1 MTRIFIEELNIKS
14 FGKFQDKIIRLDPSF
29 NLIYGL
35 NESGKTTLKNF
46 IEGMF
51 YGFDEGKLRTSFSN
65 KREIYRPKSSY
76 IYAGE
81 MKLTKDGDRF
91 LLYRDFDSG
100 DYRVTNLSEN
110 KEVDLKK
117 SDLNAPGKYFLGVD
131 YDIYKAYISS
141 EQIQKI
147 SIDSK
152 KKILEKLSSN
162 DIDYNFS
169 IKKSLEILDNR
180 LKELGTERAYTK
192 PYYKTKEKIE
202 NLQERISEID
212 MLKKDFYK
220 SYQKLDED
228 KNLLARYEQKC
239 EHKKKLNQTYNKKR
253 SDENFKSYKNW
264 ADKLFNID
272 KELEFYDDIKF
283 LEKDETDFVD
293 DNKDYKLIYIL
304 TILVLILIAIIF
316 SKFFIL
322 LFTIPFIY
330 PVFKQT
336 YKDEGKNPS
345 EYNNLRHRIKEY
357 ESLILEREKIVEV
370 LDILKMQDLDS
381 NQDVDDIDFDFSA
394 YDNLKEL
401 NYISALEKEI
411 KDLSAM
417 IHVREKNLLSIDNI
431 LQDEAGLRD
440 EFKYQTEKFNKI
452 KEEIEAINLAKNI
465 ILQISDENK
474 ADIHKLNNDIKNI
487 LAESSKSKFDIS
499 FDNNLEIKIKDKLN
513 FTYTDDQLSKGS
525 YDQVNLAMKLSVAKE
540 SIKDS
545 FLIFDDAFINYDI
558 ERLRRFLYLILDE
571 SLSRQIIYFTCHKR
585 EEELFEAENIYV
597 NFIQLGDQ

>member
-14 FGKFQDKIIRLDPSF
+14 FGKFQNKIIRLDPSF

-35 NESGKTTLKNF
+35 NESGKTTIKNF
-46 IEGMF
+46 IEGML

-65 KREIYRPKSSY
+65 KREIFRPKSSY

-81 MKLTKDGDRF
+81 IKLSKDGYSY
-91 LLYRDFDSG
+91 LLYREFDSG
-100 DYRVTNLSEN
+100 DYRITNLSEN
-110 KEVDLKK
+110 KEVNLKK

-131 YDIYKAYISS
+131 YDIYKSYISS

-147 SIDSK
+147 STDSK
-152 KKILEKLSSN
+152 KKIIEKLASN

-180 LKELGTERAYTK
+180 LKELGSERAYTK
-192 PYYKTKEKIE
+192 PYYKTKAKIE
-202 NLQERISEID
+202 NLEKRIAEID
-212 MLKKDFYK
+212 RIKKDFYK
-220 SYQKLDED
+220 IYQKLDEE
-228 KNLLARYEQKC
+228 KNLLVRYEQ
-239 EHKKKLNQTYNKKR
+239 EYEDKKKLNQAYNKKR
-253 SDENFKSYKNW
+253 SNENFKSYKNW
-264 ADKLFNID
+264 SDKLLQID
-272 KELEFYDDIKF
+272 RKLDSYDDMKF
-283 LEKDETDFVD
+283 LEKDKTDFVG

-304 TILVLILIAIIF
+304 TILVLILIALIF

-330 PVFKQT
+330 LIFKQT
-336 YKDEGKNPS
+336 HKDEGKNSS
-345 EYNNLRHRIKEY
+345 EYNNLRQRFLEY
-357 ESLILEREKIVEV
+357 ESLISEREKIEEV
-370 LDILKMQDLDS
+370 LDILKKQDLDLIK
-381 NQDVDDIDFDFSA
+381 DVDEIDFDISA

-401 NYISALEKEI
+401 KDISKLEKEI

-417 IHVREKNLLSIDNI
+417 IHSREKNLLSIDNI

-440 EFKYQTEKFNKI
+440 EFKYQTDKFNKI

-465 ILQISDENK
+465 ILEISDDNK
-474 ADIHKLNNDIKNI
+474 ADIQKLNNDIKNI
-487 LAESSKSKFDIS
+487 LAESSKSKFDIC
-499 FDNNLEIKIKDKLN
+499 FDNNLDIKIKDRLN
-513 FTYTDDQLSKGS
+513 FTYTEDQLSKGC

-571 SLSRQIIYFTCHKR
+571 SLSRQVIYFTCHKR
-585 EEELFEAENIYV
+585 EKDFFEAENIYV
-597 NFIQLGDQ
+597 NFIQLEDR

>member
-14 FGKFQDKIIRLDPSF
+14 FGKFQDKTIRLNPSF

-76 IYAGE
+76 VYAGE

-147 SIDSK
+147 STDSK

-202 NLQERISEID
+202 ILQERISEID
-212 MLKKDFYK
+212 RLKKDFYK

-228 KNLLARYEQKC
+228 RNLLTRYEQEC
-239 EHKKKLNQTYNKKR
+239 EHKKKLNQTYNKRR
-253 SDENFKSYKNW
+253 SDENFKSYQNW
-264 ADKLFNID
+264 SNKLFNID
-272 KELEFYDDIKF
+272 RELESYDDIKF
-283 LEKDETDFVD
+283 LEKDKIDFVD
-293 DNKDYKLIYIL
+293 DNRDYKLIYIL

-330 PVFKQT
+330 LIFNES
-336 YKDEGKNPS
+336 YKDEGKIAS
-345 EYNNLRHRIKEY
+345 EYNNLRHRFNEY
-357 ESLILEREKIVEV
+357 GSLISEREKIVEV
-370 LDILKMQDLDS
+370 LDILKKQDLDS
-381 NQDVDDIDFDFSA
+381 NQDVDDIDFNFSA

-401 NYISALEKEI
+401 NDISNLEKEI
-411 KDLSAM
+411 KDLSAI

-431 LQDEAGLRD
+431 LQDEATLRD
-440 EFKYQTEKFNKI
+440 EFNYQTEKFNKI
-452 KEEIEAINLAKNI
+452 NEEIEAINLS
-465 ILQISDENK
+465 L
-474 ADIHKLNNDIKNI
+474 IHI
-487 LAESSKSKFDIS
+487 
-499 FDNNLEIKIKDKLN
+499 
-513 FTYTDDQLSKGS
+513 
-525 YDQVNLAMKLSVAKE
+525 
-540 SIKDS
+540 
-545 FLIFDDAFINYDI
+545 
-558 ERLRRFLYLILDE
+558 
-571 SLSRQIIYFTCHKR
+571 
-585 EEELFEAENIYV
+585 
-597 NFIQLGDQ
+597 

>member
-14 FGKFQDKIIRLDPSF
+14 FGKFQDKTIRLNPSF

-76 IYAGE
+76 VYAGE

-100 DYRVTNLSEN
+100 DYRVTNLSVN

-147 SIDSK
+147 STDSK

-202 NLQERISEID
+202 ILQERISEID
-212 MLKKDFYK
+212 RLKKDFYK

-228 KNLLARYEQKC
+228 RNLLTRYEQEC
-239 EHKKKLNQTYNKKR
+239 EHKKKLNQTYNKRR
-253 SDENFKSYKNW
+253 SDENFKSYQNW
-264 ADKLFNID
+264 SNKLFNID
-272 KELEFYDDIKF
+272 RELESYDDIKF
-283 LEKDETDFVD
+283 LEKDKIDFVD
-293 DNKDYKLIYIL
+293 DNRDYKLIYIL

-330 PVFKQT
+330 LIFNES
-336 YKDEGKNPS
+336 YKDEGKIAS
-345 EYNNLRHRIKEY
+345 EYNNLRHRFNEY
-357 ESLILEREKIVEV
+357 GSLISEREKIVEV
-370 LDILKMQDLDS
+370 LDILKKQDLDS
-381 NQDVDDIDFDFSA
+381 NQDVDDIDFNFSA

-401 NYISALEKEI
+401 NDISNLEKEI
-411 KDLSAM
+411 KDLSAI

-431 LQDEAGLRD
+431 LQDEATLRD
-440 EFKYQTEKFNKI
+440 EFNYQTEKFNKI
-452 KEEIEAINLAKNI
+452 NEEIEAINLAKNM

-499 FDNNLEIKIKDKLN
+499 FDNNLDIKIKDKLN
-513 FTYTDDQLSKGS
+513 FTYTDDQLSKGC

-585 EEELFEAENIYV
+585 EEEFFEAENIYV